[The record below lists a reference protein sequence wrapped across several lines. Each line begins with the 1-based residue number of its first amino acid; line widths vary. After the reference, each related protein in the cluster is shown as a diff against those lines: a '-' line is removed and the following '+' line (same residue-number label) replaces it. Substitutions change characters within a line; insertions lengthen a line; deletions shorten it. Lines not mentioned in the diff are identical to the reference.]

1 MKILTVEQ
9 VRALDSYTINH
20 EPIAPIDL
28 MERAS
33 QALVEWFVEKF
44 AKTNQVKVFCG
55 MGNNGGDG
63 LAISR
68 LLILQGYAVEVW
80 VVRHLERQKD
90 DFTHNFKRLQIQ
102 TQIRFIEKEAQIP
115 IIQASDV
122 VIDAMLGSGITRPMG
137 GITKLVAERMNTSNA
152 VIVSVDIASGLFS
165 ETTNNS
171 DDCIVKPT
179 HTVSFQLPKLAF
191 LQPKLQDFVGDWH
204 LVNIGLDTSFIA
216 KTETSYFY
224 TTESDIQPIIKKRSK
239 FSHKGSHGHALL
251 IAGSYGMMGAAVLA
265 SRACLRSGVGLLTTH
280 IPRCGYDIFQN
291 SVPEA
296 LCWTAFDRDIIL
308 TKFFAELFQEY
319 SAIGIGPGIGQDSKI
334 IEMVES
340 VLVAAKEI
348 PLVIDADALNNL
360 SSKKGR
366 ESLKLLPKN
375 TILTPHPKEF
385 ERLLN
390 KKWRND
396 YEKLS
401 MLKEFCADYQ
411 VIVVLKGA
419 NTAICTP
426 DQKIYFNSTGNPGMA
441 TGGSGDV
448 LTGIITALLAQ
459 GYSPQVAAILGV
471 FQHGLAGDRAAA
483 KRSQSALIASDLIEE
498 LRW

>member
-9 VRALDSYTINH
+9 VRALDSYTISH

-33 QALVEWFVEKF
+33 QAFVNWFIARFSKSSHI
-44 AKTNQVKVFCG
+44 KIFCG

-68 LLILQGYAVEVW
+68 LLMLQGYAVEVW

-115 IIQASDV
+115 VIQATDV

-137 GITKLVAERMNTSNA
+137 GITKLVAERMNTSKA
-152 VIVSVDIASGLFS
+152 VIVSVDIASGLFA
-165 ETTNNS
+165 EVANYP

-191 LQPKLQDFVGDWH
+191 FQPKLYDFVGEWH
-204 LVNIGLDTSFIA
+204 LVNIGLDTSFINKA
-216 KTETSYFY
+216 ETPHFYMTEA
-224 TTESDIQPIIKKRSK
+224 DMQPIIKKKSK
-239 FSHKGSHGHALL
+239 FSHKGTHGHALL

-265 SRACLRSGVGLLTTH
+265 SRACLRAGVGLLSSH
-280 IPRCGYDIFQN
+280 VPRCGCDIMQI

-296 LCWTAFDRDIIL
+296 LCWTAFDRDVVL
-308 TKFFAELFQEY
+308 TKFFTDSFQEF
-319 SAIGIGPGIGQDSKI
+319 SAIGVGPGIGQDGKI
-334 IEMVES
+334 REMVES
-340 VLVAAKEI
+340 VLMAAKET
-348 PLVIDADALNNL
+348 PLVLDADALNNL

-366 ESLKLLPKN
+366 ESLKLLPRN

-390 KKWRND
+390 KSWKND

-401 MLKEFCADYQ
+401 LLKDFCAQYQ

-419 NTAICTP
+419 HTAICTP

-459 GYSPQVAAILGV
+459 GYSPQDAAIFGV
-471 FQHGLAGDRAAA
+471 YQHGLAGDRAAV
-483 KRSQSALIASDLIEE
+483 KRSQNALIASDLIEE